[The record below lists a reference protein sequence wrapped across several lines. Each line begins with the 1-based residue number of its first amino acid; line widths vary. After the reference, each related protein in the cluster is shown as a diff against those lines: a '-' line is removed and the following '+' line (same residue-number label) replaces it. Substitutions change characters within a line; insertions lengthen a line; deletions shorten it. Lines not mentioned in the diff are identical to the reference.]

1 MSKKNM
7 QGIFWVIVFA
17 AVIYLVFRNI
27 SIFSNILV
35 VLLGFGAVVLAHE
48 FGHFIVAKLSGIKV
62 EAFSI
67 FMPPVLLGVRRTE
80 NGFQF
85 RILPK
90 LFQKE
95 TDEPGEADGEVSL
108 PADRNGNAGETEYRI
123 GLIPFGGFVK
133 MLGQD
138 DTGPVKTGDDPRSFS
153 NKPIKTR
160 IAVIVSG
167 VVFNVISA
175 VIIFM
180 TVFLVGI
187 KLPPAVVG
195 AVVPNSPAAEAGLLT
210 GDEVIEIAGKS
221 KDLDFS
227 NILVAAALSHVDEA
241 VTLKVKHRNGH
252 EEQFA
257 LIARKLPGEQMR
269 DFGIELPLDLTV
281 ADVTDAN
288 VLLETTG
295 LLSGD
300 RFTRVAGKEV
310 QNYWDMADIVRNTL
324 DPTIAVEVQR
334 NGSLI
339 EKELKLDWTSAENY
353 EVKSESGLSHIC
365 YMIPRLRITSVIK
378 LPEKGEVE
386 SLPDKIKNK
395 FSFLLGKEKT
405 NQHDANENPA
415 LKSGD
420 IIVSIGDIEYPNY
433 KQMRDV
439 VEEHE
444 DKELQLKVLR
454 ADANGGEE
462 PVTVTVVPRRPP
474 GLDRVFIGVG
484 LALDAEHPIVAQTIN
499 TEDGPAKL
507 TNLSGAT
514 ITAVNG
520 TTVSSFYDVVKIIRQ
535 LPGKRVTI
543 DYLKGE
549 KADSVTINADKEHII
564 VKSTFAEI
572 IPFKRLERTYKAG
585 NPINAIEMGARRTVM
600 FVEQAYVTL
609 SRLIGGAVS
618 PKNLMGPVGIMT
630 LSYRVVAEQPL
641 INYVYFL
648 GLISAVIAVFNLLP
662 LPPLDGGLVLL
673 MLIERFKGTSISE
686 RTQGIIAYAGWIL
699 IGTLLLYVTFNDI
712 VRSFFS

>member
-80 NGFQF
+80 NGLQF

-108 PADRNGNAGETEYRI
+108 PADRNRHAGETEYRI

-160 IAVIVSG
+160 IAVIVAG

-195 AVVPNSPAAEAGLLT
+195 AVVPNSPAAEAGLLA

-221 KDLDFS
+221 EDLDFS

-241 VTLKVKHRNGH
+241 VTLKVKHRNGSK
-252 EEQFA
+252 EQFA
-257 LIARKLPGEQMR
+257 IIAKKLPGEQMR
-269 DFGIELPLDLTV
+269 AFGIELPLDLTMSEV
-281 ADVTDAN
+281 SDAN
-288 VLLETTG
+288 ILLETTG
-295 LLSGD
+295 LIPGD
-300 RFTRVAGKEV
+300 RITRVAGKEV

-324 DPTIAVEVQR
+324 DPTVAVEVQR
-334 NGSLI
+334 NGNLI
-339 EKELKLDWTSAENY
+339 EKELKLNWTSAENY

-365 YMIPRLRITSVIK
+365 YMVPRLRITSVIK
-378 LPEKGEVE
+378 LPGKGEIK

-405 NQHDANENPA
+405 NQNDANENPA

-433 KQMRDV
+433 KQMRDI

-454 ADANGGEE
+454 ADVNGGEE

-507 TNLSGAT
+507 ANLSGAT

-535 LPGKRVTI
+535 LPDEHVTI

-549 KADSVTINADKEHII
+549 KADSVTINADKEHIT

-572 IPFKRLERTYKAG
+572 IPFKHLERAYKAG

-609 SRLIGGAVS
+609 SRLIGGSVS

-662 LPPLDGGLVLL
+662 LPPLDGGLILL